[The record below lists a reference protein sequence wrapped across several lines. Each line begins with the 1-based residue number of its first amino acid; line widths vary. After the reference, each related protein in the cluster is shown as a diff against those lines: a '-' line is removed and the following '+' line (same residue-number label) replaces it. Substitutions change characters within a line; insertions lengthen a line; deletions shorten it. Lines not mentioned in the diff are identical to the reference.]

1 MKPNRIVDESTQG
14 KFSWES
20 PPFHGWDGRRFFEYG
35 LHYCFCKIVFVVF
48 IAASLGLDKTD
59 GFKPYSIQSPELPIS
74 IIIYFYCFIK
84 NYNFS
89 LLFYYGNLFIKARE
103 TYNKG

>member
-59 GFKPYSIQSPELPIS
+59 GFKPYSIQSAMKRNA
-74 IIIYFYCFIK
+74 FFA
-84 NYNFS
+84 
-89 LLFYYGNLFIKARE
+89 GNRQMI
-103 TYNKG
+103 NKRWQCDK